1 MDNSFK
7 KLSSANASV
16 IMEGLDEIG
25 KEVSNGISGNNLPI
39 MFDAV
44 TSLFYID
51 AFDRPDLNTVIEK
64 AMETVAKMGAPAIP
78 LVLEKVIDSDIKAE
92 LNFGRACG
100 LMDENAIQPLMDVL
114 SSNDSSDKIAFALYA
129 LGKIQSPKI
138 VAVLPLILEKV
149 NSPQKECE
157 DTAVR
162 ALGKICENMDPRDV
176 SAEFRESMFNAL
188 VSKLSHGNDVIR
200 SKAIR
205 NLGKL
210 IRYGF
215 TNDIQTKEIMGK
227 VKQVMGLDEDRQVD
241 PAYLVRR
248 EAQEVLEA
256 V

>member
-51 AFDRPDLNTVIEK
+51 AFDRPDLNAVIHK

-78 LVLEKVIDSDIKAE
+78 LILGKVIDSDIKAE

-100 LMDENAIQPLMDVL
+100 LMDVL

-162 ALGKICENMDPRDV
+162 ALGKICENMDPLDV
-176 SAEFRESMFNAL
+176 STEFRESMFNAL

-248 EAQEVLEA
+248 EAQEVLDA

>member
-1 MDNSFK
+1 MDNAFK
-7 KLSSANASV
+7 KLSSANSSV
-16 IMEGLDEIG
+16 ILEGLNEI
-25 KEVSNGISGNNLPI
+25 ENEISNGVPEEKLPI
-39 MFDAV
+39 MLDAV

-51 AFDRPDLNTVIEK
+51 AFDRPDLAAVLKK
-64 AMETVAKMGAPAIP
+64 AMETVAKMGAVAVP
-78 LVLEKVIDSDIKAE
+78 LVLEKVIDADIKAE

-114 SSNDSSDKIAFALYA
+114 SSKDSSDKIAFALYA

-162 ALGKICENMDPRDV
+162 ALGKICENMNPDDV
-176 SAEFRESMFNAL
+176 NTDFRESMFNAL

-210 IRYGF
+210 IRFGF
-215 TNDIQTKEIMGK
+215 ANDIQTKEIMTK
-227 VKQVMGLDEDRQVD
+227 VKQAMGLDENRQLD
-241 PAYLVRR
+241 PAFLVRR
-248 EAQEVLEA
+248 EAQEILDLA
-256 V
+256 

>member
-1 MDNSFK
+1 MDKSFK
-7 KLSSANASV
+7 KLSSANSSI
-16 IMEGLDEIG
+16 IMEGLEEIEAAVTRG
-25 KEVSNGISGNNLPI
+25 TSNDNLPI

-51 AFDRPDLNTVIEK
+51 AFDRPDLRTAIEK
-64 AMETVAKMGAPAIP
+64 ALDTVAKMGAAAIP
-78 LVLEKVIDSDIKAE
+78 LVFEKVTDSDIKAE

-100 LMDENAIQPLMDVL
+100 LMNEEAIAPLLKIL
-114 SSNDSSDKIAFALYA
+114 SSKGGSPEIAFALYA
-129 LGKIQSPKI
+129 LGKIKSPKI
-138 VAVLPLILEKV
+138 VAALQPVLEKV

-162 ALGKICENMDPRDV
+162 ALGKICENMNPEDV
-176 SAEFRESMFNAL
+176 SLELREAMFNAL

-215 TNDIQTKEIMGK
+215 ANEIQKNEIMAK
-227 VKQVMGLDEDRQVD
+227 IKRVMGLDEDRKLD

-248 EAQEVLEA
+248 EAQEILDA
-256 V
+256 A

>member
-7 KLSSANASV
+7 KLSSANSSI

-25 KEVSNGISGNNLPI
+25 KEVSNGVPEENLPI

-51 AFDRPDLNTVIEK
+51 AFDRPDLSTAIKK
-64 AMETVAKMGAPAIP
+64 AMETVAKMGAAAIP

-100 LMDENAIQPLMDVL
+100 LMDESAIQPLMDVL
-114 SSNDSSDKIAFALYA
+114 SSKDSSDKIAFALYA

-162 ALGKICENMDPRDV
+162 ALGKICENMNPHDV
-176 SAEFRESMFNAL
+176 NADFRESMFKAL

-215 TNDIQTKEIMGK
+215 ANEIQKTEILSK
-227 VKQVMGLDEDRQVD
+227 VKRVMGLDENRQVD

-248 EAQEVLEA
+248 EAQEVLDA
-256 V
+256 A